1 MIPGPKHRRLLT
13 VGAET
18 LARSI
23 RGAERRGGGAWGGV
37 SPPHDRRWRG
47 SRSDARHHSVGVNSL
62 WQNPGGP
69 VLPVGA
75 RPAIH
80 SGQTAGS
87 ETHAA
92 QFSRWGL
99 GRRSIPAEPRRS
111 APLIVAFRSKYTR
124 ASSPGGGSSL
134 TRLVSR
140 APLRARRSPGFHHRL
155 LAPRI
160 RRMQGAGVLFRR
172 VARCRGACPSGRF
185 PSRRGLNAEIWRRGA
200 PPGRGV
206 GRGFPSPQERVGR
219 IAKRFSTPPRGVSA
233 PHPKNAGS
241 RCAFSPGGA
250 MPGCLP
256 LGEIPLP
263 ARTQCRDLAA
273 RSAAGEGCGE
283 GFPLPTGKGGE
294 NREAILD
301 AAPRG

>member
-1 MIPGPKHRRLLT
+1 MPGACPSGRFPP
-13 VGAET
+13 GADSMQ
-18 LARSI
+18 RSG
-23 RGAERRGGGAWGGV
+23 GAERRRGGVWGGV
-37 SPPHDRRWRG
+37 SPPHGKGWG
-47 SRSDARHHSVGVNSL
+47 ESRSDSRR
-62 WQNPGGP
+62 
-69 VLPVGA
+69 
-75 RPAIH
+75 RPE
-80 SGQTAGS
+80 G
-87 ETHAA
+87 
-92 QFSRWGL
+92 
-99 GRRSIPAEPRRS
+99 
-111 APLIVAFRSKYTR
+111 
-124 ASSPGGGSSL
+124 
-134 TRLVSR
+134 
-140 APLRARRSPGFHHRL
+140 

-206 GRGFPSPQERVGR
+206 GRGFPSPRERVGR

-283 GFPLPTGKGGE
+283 GFPLP
-294 NREAILD
+294 A
-301 AAPRG
+301 

>member
-37 SPPHDRRWRG
+37 SPPHGKGWGESQSDSRR
-47 SRSDARHHSVGVNSL
+47 
-62 WQNPGGP
+62 
-69 VLPVGA
+69 
-75 RPAIH
+75 RPE
-80 SGQTAGS
+80 GLTACGK
-87 ETHAA
+87 THTA
-92 QFSRWGL
+92 FD
-99 GRRSIPAEPRRS
+99 RRSIPAEPRRF

-140 APLRARRSPGFHHRL
+140 TPTGRTGRARRSPGFHHRL

-172 VARCRGACPSGRF
+172 VARCRVLA
-185 PSRRGLNAEIWRRGA
+185 
-200 PPGRGV
+200 
-206 GRGFPSPQERVGR
+206 
-219 IAKRFSTPPRGVSA
+219 PRGDS
-233 PHPKNAGS
+233 
-241 RCAFSPGGA
+241 
-250 MPGCLP
+250 
-256 LGEIPLP
+256 LP